1 MLYFDQMCYKSAIIN
16 PKSAINAI
24 FIKKN
29 CALRAQICF
38 LQIVNSRLFIFN
50 LNLIPRTSFSSYI
63 HKLWSGKGFHGSI
76 HKLWSGNLSYST
88 AYVYY
93 PENLSHSTAHVCY
106 QENLSHSTAHV
117 CYPENLSHSTAHVY
131 YPENLSHS
139 TAHIYYPENLSHSTA
154 YVYYPDKPCFSRLGC
169 QSSFN
174 IQILFWGKC

>member
-1 MLYFDQMCYKSAIIN
+1 MCYKSAIIN

-29 CALRAQICF
+29 CTVCAQICF

-117 CYPENLSHSTAHVY
+117 
-131 YPENLSHS
+131 
-139 TAHIYYPENLSHSTA
+139 YYPENLSHSTA
-154 YVYYPDKPCFSRLGC
+154 YVYYPDKPWQLAFSRYQN
-169 QSSFN
+169 QSTWAFCDT
-174 IQILFWGKC
+174 FWRKGDLLQEKGT